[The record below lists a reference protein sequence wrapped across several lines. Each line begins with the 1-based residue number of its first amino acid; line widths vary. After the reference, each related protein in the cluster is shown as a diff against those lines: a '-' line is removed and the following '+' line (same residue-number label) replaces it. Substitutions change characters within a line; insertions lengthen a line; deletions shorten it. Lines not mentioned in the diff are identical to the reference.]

1 MSTTSIHESI
11 LAYNDELINSN
22 TKSKITIK
30 DYIIQLNN
38 IHYNIETTF
47 IDELFDLVT
56 KHDCCIPHTFLIKY
70 KVNKLLGG
78 SSDALKILKKYN
90 FIENIDYRLS
100 LNTEP
105 VKQGG
110 VVTSNIY
117 YLTPKTFKEILMS
130 SRNTNIYR
138 KYYILLEEG
147 IKYYNDFQNKLK
159 EKYII
164 TYKSIIKENNK
175 EISSLNGKLDLLIQ
189 SNEETKKSNEEF
201 KKANEKLIKMNEEII
216 KSNEELKQLMNI
228 SNDNLNDIKD
238 ELNYANDTLDETKEE
253 LQLTNDNLSTVAKK
267 LNIAVVDRVVNTK
280 RKSTIEYMV
289 IMKNDNNKEYKYYV
303 IRGQQRYINKKKEDL
318 ECYTEIKSYKCVPN
332 STILFNLIKERLKN
346 KIICCGNRLNLNNI
360 NENEFLN
367 DIESIYLERKEVIL

>member
-1 MSTTSIHESI
+1 MSTISIHDSI
-11 LAYNDELINSN
+11 LAYNDELINST

-47 IDELFDLVT
+47 IDELFDFVT

-70 KVNKLLGG
+70 KVHKFTCGSNEVLKLLI
-78 SSDALKILKKYN
+78 KCK
-90 FIENIDYRLS
+90 FIENIDYL
-100 LNTEP
+100 LMINHEQC
-105 VKQGG
+105 VQGNII
-110 VVTSNIY
+110 TSKIY

-164 TYKSIIKENNK
+164 SYKLIIEEKNK
-175 EISSLNGKLDLLIQ
+175 EISTKDTKISSLEAKMDL
-189 SNEETKKSNEEF
+189 
-201 KKANEKLIKMNEEII
+201 II
-216 KSNEELKQLMNI
+216 KSNEKLIELNEKTNAQNENLMQSNEELKELM
-228 SNDNLNDIKD
+228 
-238 ELNYANDTLDETKEE
+238 NYANDTLDETKDE
-253 LQLTNDNLSTVAKK
+253 LQLTNDNLNTVAKK
-267 LNIAVVDRVVNTK
+267 LNIAVIDRVINTK
-280 RKSTIEYMV
+280 KRSTIEFMI
-289 IMKNDNNKEYKYYV
+289 IMKNDKEEYKYYV
-303 IRGQQRYINKKKEDL
+303 IRGQQRYITKKKEEL
-318 ECYTEIKSYKCVPN
+318 EGYIELKSYKCVPN

-360 NENEFLN
+360 NEDEFLN
-367 DIESIYLERKEVIL
+367 NINSIYLERKEIIL

>member
-1 MSTTSIHESI
+1 MNTASIHESI
-11 LAYNDELINSN
+11 LTYNDELINST

-47 IDELFDLVT
+47 IDELFDFVS
-56 KHDCCIPHTFLIKY
+56 KHDCCIPHTYLIKY
-70 KVNKLLGG
+70 KVNKFTRG
-78 SSDALKILKKYN
+78 SSDALDLLKKYN
-90 FIENIDYRLS
+90 FIENIDYQLGSRSELR
-100 LNTEP
+100 P
-105 VKQGG
+105 QGG
-110 VVTSNIY
+110 TSIINIY
-117 YLTPKTFKEILMS
+117 YLTPKTFKEILMG

-164 TYKSIIKENNK
+164 SYKSKIKENNK
-175 EISSLNGKLDLLIQ
+175 EISSLNKKVDLLIQ
-189 SNEETKKSNEEF
+189 SNEETT
-201 KKANEKLIKMNEEII
+201 KANEKLIKMNEEIL

-238 ELNYANDTLDETKEE
+238 ELVYANDTLDETKEE

-280 RKSTIEYMV
+280 KKSTIEYMV
-289 IMKNDNNKEYKYYV
+289 IMKNETTEYKYYV

-318 ECYTEIKSYKCVPN
+318 EGYIELKSFKCVPN

-367 DIESIYLERKEVIL
+367 DIDSIYLERKEIIL

>member
-11 LAYNDELINSN
+11 LAYNDELINST

-30 DYIIQLNN
+30 DYIIQINN
-38 IHYNIETTF
+38 VHYNIETTF

-70 KVNKLLGG
+70 KVHKFTCGSNEVLKLLI
-78 SSDALKILKKYN
+78 KCK
-90 FIENIDYRLS
+90 FIENTDYRLMI
-100 LNTEP
+100 NHEP

-110 VVTSNIY
+110 IVTSNIY

-164 TYKSIIKENNK
+164 SYKLIIEENNK
-175 EISSLNGKLDLLIQ
+175 EISAKNNEISSLKEKMDLIIQSNKEIIQ
-189 SNEETKKSNEEF
+189 SNEELK
-201 KKANEKLIKMNEEII
+201 
-216 KSNEELKQLMNI
+216 ELM
-228 SNDNLNDIKD
+228 
-238 ELNYANDTLDETKEE
+238 NYANDTLDETKEE
-253 LQLTNDNLSTVAKK
+253 LQLTNDNLNTVAKK

-280 RKSTIEYMV
+280 KKSTIEYMV
-289 IMKNDNNKEYKYYV
+289 IMKNDKEEYKYYV

-318 ECYTEIKSYKCVPN
+318 EGYTELKSYKCVPN

-360 NENEFLN
+360 TEYEFLN
-367 DIESIYLERKEVIL
+367 NINLIYLERKEITL